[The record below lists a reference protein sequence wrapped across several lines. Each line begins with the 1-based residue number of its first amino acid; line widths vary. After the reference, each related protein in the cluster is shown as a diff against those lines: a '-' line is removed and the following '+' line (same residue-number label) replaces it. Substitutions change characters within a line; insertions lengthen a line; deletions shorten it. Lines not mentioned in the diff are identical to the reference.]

1 MDFLKQKEKW
11 KTEHR
16 KGWNTMANQNPNT
29 EPLLRSIEEKKQK
42 TKQKVEST
50 IREMI
55 KQKEKINFNSVSV
68 KSGVSKPFL
77 YKYSDIRSRIETLR
91 KQEEKL
97 ESPSQVKRN
106 MTDSSKDVVI
116 ESLRKKVKYLE
127 EENKKLKEQLKVDWA
142 AVYNEIN

>member
-1 MDFLKQKEKW
+1 
-11 KTEHR
+11 
-16 KGWNTMANQNPNT
+16 MANQNPNT

-42 TKQKVEST
+42 AKQKVEST

-77 YKYSDIRSRIETLR
+77 YKYTEIRSRIETLR
-91 KQEEKL
+91 KQQEKL
-97 ESPSQVKRN
+97 DSLTQVKRN
-106 MTDSSKDVVI
+106 MTDSSKDVMI
-116 ESLRKKVKYLE
+116 ESLRKKVKNLE

>member
-1 MDFLKQKEKW
+1 
-11 KTEHR
+11 
-16 KGWNTMANQNPNT
+16 
-29 EPLLRSIEEKKQK
+29 
-42 TKQKVEST
+42 
-50 IREMI
+50 MI

-77 YKYSDIRSRIETLR
+77 YKYTEIRSRIETLR
-91 KQEEKL
+91 KQQEKL
-97 ESPSQVKRN
+97 DSPTQVKRN

-116 ESLRKKVKYLE
+116 ESLRKKVKHLE

>member
-1 MDFLKQKEKW
+1 
-11 KTEHR
+11 
-16 KGWNTMANQNPNT
+16 MANQNPNT

-97 ESPSQVKRN
+97 ESPSR
-106 MTDSSKDVVI
+106 
-116 ESLRKKVKYLE
+116 
-127 EENKKLKEQLKVDWA
+127 LKM
-142 AVYNEIN
+142 

>member
-1 MDFLKQKEKW
+1 
-11 KTEHR
+11 
-16 KGWNTMANQNPNT
+16 MANQNPNT

-106 MTDSSKDVVI
+106 MTDLSKDVVI